1 MLKPSFAAAAILVT
15 SLSGCGGNTVLVH
28 VPPRMDMKA
37 YETTG
42 VIEFGSNADAATNQH
57 ATQQFQR
64 ELQGAQPGTRFIELG
79 AREAVLATVGSS
91 QLDVDAIRK
100 IGRKY
105 GVSAVFY
112 GNIIYS
118 DPTTEVRVTDIYK
131 LQGAV
136 KAEIKGDIFGRLFET
151 RTGASVWSSS
161 AWARR
166 PLGGVVSGEQGVSVA
181 MKGNGNPRYEMV
193 QTLVYHLTS
202 DFRPSTVRQK
212 VD

>member
-1 MLKPSFAAAAILVT
+1 MPKLWRIAAATAAASLV
-15 SLSGCGGNTVLVH
+15 GCGGNTVLVQ

-42 VIEFGSNADAATNQH
+42 IIEFASNADVATNQH
-57 ATQQFQR
+57 ATQQFQ
-64 ELQGAQPGTRFIELG
+64 QQIQAAQPGTRFIELG
-79 AREAVLATVGSS
+79 TREAVLAAVGSS
-91 QLDVDAIRK
+91 HLDVDALRR

-105 GVSAVFY
+105 GVTAVFH
-112 GNIIYS
+112 GNIVYS
-118 DPTTEVRVTDIYK
+118 DPTTEVRVTDISK

-166 PLGGVVSGEQGVSVA
+166 PLGGVVSGEHGVAVA
-181 MKGNGNPRYEMV
+181 MKGNTNPRYDMV
-193 QTLVYHLTS
+193 QSLVYHLTG

>member
-1 MLKPSFAAAAILVT
+1 MRKLWLIAAATVAA
-15 SLSGCGGNTVLVH
+15 SLAGCGGKTVLVQ
-28 VPPRMDMKA
+28 VPPRMDLKS

-42 VIEFGSNADAATNQH
+42 IIEFASNADVATNQH
-57 ATQQFQR
+57 ATQQFQ
-64 ELQGAQPGTRFIELG
+64 QQIQAAQPGTRFIELG
-79 AREAVLATVGSS
+79 TREAILAAVGSS
-91 QLDVDAIRK
+91 HLDVDTLRK

-105 GVSAVFY
+105 GVTAVFY
-112 GNIIYS
+112 GNIVYS
-118 DPTTEVRVTDIYK
+118 DPTTEVRVTDVTK

-166 PLGGVVSGEQGVSVA
+166 PLGGIVAGEQGVTVA
-181 MKGNGNPRYEMV
+181 MKGNSNPRYDMV
-193 QTLVYHLTS
+193 QPLVYHLTS

-212 VD
+212 LD